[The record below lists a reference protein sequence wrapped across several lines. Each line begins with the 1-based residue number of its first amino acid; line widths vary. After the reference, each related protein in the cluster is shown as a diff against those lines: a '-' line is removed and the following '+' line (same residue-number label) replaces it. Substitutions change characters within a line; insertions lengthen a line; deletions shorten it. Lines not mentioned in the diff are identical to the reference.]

1 MINKMS
7 ETTIRAAQKQ
17 IDPPL
22 LVPDDSFI
30 LPIKTTPG
38 GLNFYRSGSR
48 DRIEPLM
55 IQANTP
61 VGLNMEEQRRQAI
74 RQAYFV
80 DQLLMEQSV
89 QMTATE
95 VMKRNE
101 EKMRLLAPVLGRLQ
115 SEMLRPL
122 ISRSFA
128 ILMRQGMLPPAPED
142 LQGLEIDIEYVSPLA
157 KAQRGQDVQAI
168 VQAME
173 ILSPLNQLAPVMDL
187 LDTDAMAKHIA
198 DVLGVPSKVLRST
211 GEVEQLR
218 QDRQQAQQA
227 QEELNQAEQMAK
239 AAGQATPA
247 LKEVM
252 GG

>member
-1 MINKMS
+1 MS

-48 DRIEPLM
+48 DRIEPLN

-80 DQLLMEQSV
+80 DQILMEQNV

-115 SEMLRPL
+115 AEMLRPL

-128 ILMRQGMLPPAPED
+128 ILMRQGVLPQAPEE

-168 VQAME
+168 VQTME
-173 ILSPLNQLAPVMDL
+173 ILTPLNQLAPVLDI
-187 LDTDAMAKHIA
+187 LDTDAMANHVA
-198 DVLGVPSKVLRST
+198 DVLGVPAKVLRSQ
-211 GEVEQLR
+211 GEVKNMRDE
-218 QDRQQAQQA
+218 RQQAQQA
-227 QEELNQAEQMAK
+227 QQELDQTQQMAE
-239 AAGQATPA
+239 AAGSATPA